1 MNNKSIYYSCSTWI
15 AYEISQWFYGEI
27 HYAWC
32 TPYFD
37 PPSRLNLYNAVPPS
51 SSPRALYWSLMRDVD
66 SLDLHSFRMKN
77 VRAGIQRGASSRLN
91 EGMIGTSQ
99 YREILE
105 LMQLAPLANFKPL
118 MLVIPAAPVT
128 ALLNSV
134 PVAQR
139 ASVFSEEYI
148 IENLPRSLFDAI
160 EL

>member
-1 MNNKSIYYSCSTWI
+1 
-15 AYEISQWFYGEI
+15 
-27 HYAWC
+27 
-32 TPYFD
+32 
-37 PPSRLNLYNAVPPS
+37 
-51 SSPRALYWSLMRDVD
+51 MRDV
-66 SLDLHSFRMKN
+66 
-77 VRAGIQRGASSRLN
+77 
-91 EGMIGTSQ
+91 
-99 YREILE
+99 
-105 LMQLAPLANFKPL
+105 PLANFKPL